1 MDEGDIPWKGVP
13 SASDAWPFALDIAK
27 FEARRAVGQMARNL
41 LGIYGHY
48 AATHETPPANI
59 TLLYARAAKY
69 HSEMTNQVLKELVA
83 EARAGGASW
92 SEIGAALDVGATAA
106 QKRFGKGLTGDEVTQ
121 LQKEAFVVLH
131 SEYMEFTRDEE
142 TEYLLESVDGAT
154 PAERVFYAFARIKQ
168 AHEQFE
174 ALSEE
179 IDSNV
184 DAHLIAGTLI
194 KIRDIMFSLLSA
206 LLADPEQWEAVS
218 SWSAAPVT
226 AAESN
231 YFTPAAYL
239 YWSMQQVILAN
250 DYIIEALAESKTDF
264 GATLRLYLEAKQVID
279 QIMFVMMRDDIHAI
293 LPRVTEDGE
302 PLGGG

>member
-1 MDEGDIPWKGVP
+1 M
-13 SASDAWPFALDIAK
+13 
-27 FEARRAVGQMARNL
+27 
-41 LGIYGHY
+41 
-48 AATHETPPANI
+48 
-59 TLLYARAAKY
+59 
-69 HSEMTNQVLKELVA
+69 
-83 EARAGGASW
+83 
-92 SEIGAALDVGATAA
+92 
-106 QKRFGKGLTGDEVTQ
+106 TGDEVTQ